1 MKMNNDDS
9 KTDFSDKYDK
19 FLQDTLFRKTN
30 TEKGLEYRDPFVTKE
45 QKKRDEYITKLL
57 GLYVSSYNDK
67 VKSSK
72 KCRTA
77 ILCVCL
83 LIVVIF
89 AIALVVV
96 SIKVIGNGNNV
107 RIQGLIAF
115 ISACVSFVSSI
126 IGLLTIITKYF
137 FPKDDEKY
145 ITTIV
150 ESIQRNDLENKKENA
165 NHQQSDGQHKT

>member
-1 MKMNNDDS
+1 MKKHKGDS
-9 KTDFSDKYDK
+9 KTSFLDEYDQ
-19 FLQDTLFRKTN
+19 FLQKTVFQETL
-30 TEKGLEYRDPFVTKE
+30 TEEELGYRDPFVTKE
-45 QKKRDEYITKLL
+45 QKKRDEYITELL
-57 GLYVSSYNDK
+57 KLYVSSYNNK
-67 VKSSK
+67 VESSK
-72 KCRTA
+72 KYRAA

-150 ESIQRNDLENKKENA
+150 ESIQRNDLKNKKENA
-165 NHQQSDGQHKT
+165 NHQQNDGQHKT